1 MHKAQGEV
9 GPDFFEQLWE
19 ESWTYIKTVVDVVHE
34 PVLILDKDLRV
45 MAGNECFYKTFKV
58 DPKDTNKKIVYEL
71 GNGQWN
77 IPELKKLL
85 EDILP
90 KDTFFKGFEVT
101 HEFPLIGRKVM
112 ILNARQIHF
121 KEDTTSELFP
131 PIIMLAIEDVTEM
144 MSTAEKLASH
154 VKDFETMLTERTQN
168 LESVIGT
175 LQKEVIMLKDTQKS
189 QAKKLL

>member
-1 MHKAQGEV
+1 MEKPKGDI
-9 GPDFFEQLWE
+9 GPDFFERLWE

-45 MAGNECFYKTFKV
+45 MAANECFYQKFKV

-77 IPELKKLL
+77 IPALRKLL
-85 EDILP
+85 EEILP
-90 KDTFFKGFEVT
+90 KETFFKGFQVIHT
-101 HEFPLIGRKVM
+101 FPSIGKKVM

-131 PIIMLAIEDVTEM
+131 PIILLSMEDVTEM

-154 VKDFETMLTERTQN
+154 VKDFEISLTERTLN

-175 LQKEVIMLKDTQKS
+175 LQKEIISLKETQKNHS
-189 QAKKLL
+189 KKLL